1 MNLKKLT
8 TRFFITLSIATLS
21 AIGISCED
29 TETTNTI
36 GFAVYYYGVTDIGP
50 SMSYTVNPPTY
61 VGGTPSEFNIT
72 NITLNGE
79 VCSSESFIIDP
90 NKGSIEIT
98 NTENLAVGLYSISI
112 GCKSNGSYHEF
123 KDAIAI
129 NMMAP
134 VPDGIKVEPNYI
146 KVNFQEVGESK
157 ATAQVTTEGEHVSIR
172 TYAIAKGP
180 NSDFFKISNTGVISI
195 NKDKTAEMQP
205 GIYPVSLKLTTLAGE
220 GIFENAITFN
230 ITSKPLSVTYNSEN
244 KGKIEEESVS
254 SGPTSY
260 TSPIP
265 TLKGSTEG
273 LIYSIEKVTPATD
286 KIKID
291 PTTGVLSVA
300 ANHGMI
306 NGTDYVIDIK
316 VINEYAPEGIVMEG
330 AFTLSAVGYIAPIE
344 NFSYT
349 NVERVQYTSISVA
362 PSEGLKGDDI
372 QFSFVDP
379 DPKWNGKLLLNSET
393 GAIKAEK
400 NNTIPIG
407 TYTITVQAI
416 NNKGSQNA
424 TFTLNIKENPNDI
437 QYIYYGN
444 NLGLDK
450 TKEASQYRVKD
461 GASLAAL
468 NLMPT
473 TNLDGKGIN
482 ITWKITSQRN
492 MANATIDPNT
502 GKITLSADDYI
513 STDSPVALL
522 IIEASAGSGEEKRTL
537 KIPVAFDYAAAS
549 SGVTIEYTPFVFKVN
564 PNRGGTST
572 NPVISGISD
581 TSQLL
586 LDYRRSFFY
595 YNLNGPKSHKSGAI
609 STNKTTGGVTT
620 PADESYFMNQVW
632 RNYYGSGVP
641 NYGEKSPMSTFK
653 NTGDLTKP
661 LGYVIPET
669 FAVKINANKWYGD
682 DNLSNE
688 GEAPASSYANGIMIG
703 QMTFTKDKNENNIN
717 NGSKIFPILI
727 WFDENF

>member
-1 MNLKKLT
+1 M
-8 TRFFITLSIATLS
+8 
-21 AIGISCED
+21 
-29 TETTNTI
+29 
-36 GFAVYYYGVTDIGP
+36 
-50 SMSYTVNPPTY
+50 
-61 VGGTPSEFNIT
+61 
-72 NITLNGE
+72 
-79 VCSSESFIIDP
+79 
-90 NKGSIEIT
+90 
-98 NTENLAVGLYSISI
+98 
-112 GCKSNGSYHEF
+112 
-123 KDAIAI
+123 
-129 NMMAP
+129 
-134 VPDGIKVEPNYI
+134 
-146 KVNFQEVGESK
+146 
-157 ATAQVTTEGEHVSIR
+157 
-172 TYAIAKGP
+172 
-180 NSDFFKISNTGVISI
+180 
-195 NKDKTAEMQP
+195 
-205 GIYPVSLKLTTLAGE
+205 
-220 GIFENAITFN
+220 
-230 ITSKPLSVTYNSEN
+230 
-244 KGKIEEESVS
+244 
-254 SGPTSY
+254 
-260 TSPIP
+260 
-265 TLKGSTEG
+265 
-273 LIYSIEKVTPATD
+273 
-286 KIKID
+286 
-291 PTTGVLSVA
+291 
-300 ANHGMI
+300 
-306 NGTDYVIDIK
+306 
-316 VINEYAPEGIVMEG
+316 
-330 AFTLSAVGYIAPIE
+330 
-344 NFSYT
+344 
-349 NVERVQYTSISVA
+349 QYTSISVD

-379 DPKWNGKLLLNSET
+379 DPKWDGKLLLNSET

-482 ITWKITSQRN
+482 ITWKIASQRN

-537 KIPVAFDYAAAS
+537 KVPVAFDYAAVV

-564 PNRGGTST
+564 PNKGGTST
-572 NPVISGISD
+572 TPVISGITN
-581 TSQLL
+581 TSKFL
-586 LDYRRSFFY
+586 LDYRRSFYY
-595 YNLNGPKSHKSGAI
+595 YNLNGPKSHKNGAI
-609 STNKTTGGVTT
+609 STKQ
-620 PADESYFMNQVW
+620 PIDETLFMNQVW
-632 RNYYGSGVP
+632 RNYYGETA
-641 NYGEKSPMSTFK
+641 NYGEKNPMSYYK

-682 DNLSNE
+682 DKLSNE

-703 QMTFTKDKNENNIN
+703 QMTFTKDGNVDNVNG
-717 NGSKIFPILI
+717 GSKIFPILI